1 MSAAVSRR
9 LDDEGLPLPP
19 PVHGRVSGVLL
30 RVQVTVTRAVNSALF
45 IVVILELL
53 RTIVA
58 RLEGG
63 GSSSSRSWSSASSR
77 PPGTFS
83 PSARRCP

>member
-30 RVQVTVTRAVNSALF
+30 RVLVYGEKAMFIAIALTLLVIAV
-45 IVVILELL
+45 VVFVGDC
-53 RTIVA
+53 RSWCWP
-58 RLEGG
+58 RLMRL
-63 GSSSSRSWSSASSR
+63 SRSPLLGR
-77 PPGTFS
+77 
-83 PSARRCP
+83 